1 MFVWSLMVLTDSKV
15 LALREGVSFQPL
27 GNADGAILLIIE
39 TGQLYTCNITTARFL
54 SAVDGGRNFAQ
65 VVDEVSGDFRGF
77 TRRAASGSEP
87 DRRGARLRR
96 TARVA
101 A

>member
-1 MFVWSLMVLTDSKV
+1 MEFSVLTDSKV

-54 SAVDGGRNFAQ
+54 SAVDGVRNFAQ
-65 VVDEVSGDFRGF
+65 VVDEVSGDFEVSREELHQDLSQI
-77 TRRAASGSEP
+77 AAELVSE
-87 DRRGARLRR
+87 GLLE
-96 TARVA
+96 
-101 A
+101 